1 MGTALDTAEIQDQI
15 RKVIAELGWSQNKL
29 ARIIY
34 TETHE
39 IDDEQEI
46 GRFQEKIKKDL
57 KRPKTKPETLQT
69 YLSIILNHPE
79 SIKLDVTLGKYLP
92 SGYLQDSLVAGM
104 RKISKELD
112 SLSAEPADSTRPSS
126 RQTTRLKG

>member
-1 MGTALDTAEIQDQI
+1 MGTASDTAQIQDQI
-15 RKVIAELGWSQNKL
+15 KKVIAELGWSQNHL

-46 GRFQEKIKKDL
+46 GRFQEKMKKDL
-57 KRPKTKPETLQT
+57 KRPTTKPETLHT

-79 SIKLDVTLGKYLP
+79 SIKLDVSLGKYLP
-92 SGYLQDSLVAGM
+92 SGYLQDCLITEM

-112 SLSAEPADSTRPSS
+112 GLSAEPVNSTRSSS
-126 RQTTRLKG
+126 RQTPRSKG